1 MRAKD
6 KAFENLAEAFEDAT
20 PESNDDGKLE
30 ELENKIAEKLD
41 KRVDDMLSK
50 WEEKINKLTTNKDGA
65 DAPESPE
72 DNNNDES
79 EDNEN
84 GDN

>member
-1 MRAKD
+1 MANICDNKFFISCD
-6 KAFENLAEAFEDAT
+6 NEDT
-20 PESNDDGKLE
+20 LD
-30 ELENKIAEKLD
+30 KIAEKLD

-50 WEEKINKLTTNKDGA
+50 WEDKLNKLTTNKDGA

>member
-6 KAFENLAEAFEDAT
+6 KAFENLAEAFEDVK

-30 ELENKIAEKLD
+30 EIENKIAEKLD

-65 DAPESPE
+65 DAPKSPE
-72 DNNNDES
+72 ENNDES
-79 EDNEN
+79 EDDED